1 MSALRALL
9 DRSGARVLVMGV
21 LNRTP
26 DSFSDGGAFLDD
38 EAAVRRAREMAAQ
51 GADILDVGAE
61 STRPGAPVIADEEQI
76 ARLGRI
82 LEAAAADGGIVS
94 IDTTSPRV
102 AEHALRQG
110 ASIVNCVD
118 PARAAE
124 LGALCA
130 KHGAALVLMHCR
142 GSMTAMLGFST
153 AADSSYTDVVADV
166 ARELDAA
173 AARAMGA
180 GLAREEIVLDPG
192 LGVAKNARHSL
203 TLVAHLGAIAAL
215 GFPLLVGPSRKSFLA
230 HAAAAEEREAGRA
243 GDLAPPA
250 QRLGGTLAAVLA
262 CAARGAR
269 IARVHDVAEA
279 RQALDVWSAVG
290 KLERT
295 TGANDRPAPSRGE
308 PAPPRGETVPSRRQ
322 EEEPLA

>member
-9 DRSGARVLVMGV
+9 DRSRARVLVMGV

-26 DSFSDGGAFLDD
+26 DSFSDGGSFVD
-38 EAAVRRAREMAAQ
+38 EGVAASRARAMIAE
-51 GADILDVGAE
+51 GADIVDVGAE
-61 STRPGAPVIADEEQI
+61 STRPGAQVIGDEEQI
-76 ARLGRI
+76 ARLGRTI
-82 LEAAAADGGIVS
+82 EAAAADGVIVS

-102 AEHALRQG
+102 AEHALGQG

-130 KHGAALVLMHCR
+130 KHGAALVIMHCR
-142 GSMTAMLGFST
+142 GSMTAMLGFSA
-153 AADSSYTDVVADV
+153 AADASYMDVVADV
-166 ARELDAA
+166 ARELGTAA
-173 AARAMGA
+173 ERAIGA

-192 LGVAKNARHSL
+192 FGFAKNARHSL
-203 TLVAHLGAIAAL
+203 ALVANLGVIDAL
-215 GFPLLVGPSRKSFLA
+215 GYPVLVGPSRKSFVA
-230 HAAAAEEREAGRA
+230 HAAATEEREAGRT
-243 GDLAPPA
+243 GDLAPPDR
-250 QRLGGTLAAVLA
+250 RLGGTLAAVLA

-290 KLERT
+290 KSERSA
-295 TGANDRPAPSRGE
+295 GAGGRAAQARGE
-308 PAPPRGETVPSRRQ
+308 EARH
-322 EEEPLA
+322 A

>member
-26 DSFSDGGAFLDD
+26 DSFSDGGAFVDE
-38 EAAVRRAREMAAQ
+38 EAAARRARAMTAE
-51 GADILDVGAE
+51 GADILDIGAE
-61 STRPGAPVIADEEQI
+61 STRPGAPAITDDEQI
-76 ARLGRI
+76 ARLGGTI
-82 LEAAAADGGIVS
+82 EAAAADGAIVS

-102 AEHALRQG
+102 AEHALLQG

-124 LGALCA
+124 LGGLCA

-142 GSMTAMLGFST
+142 GSMTAMLGFSA
-153 AADSSYTDVVADV
+153 AADSSYTDVVAEV
-166 ARELDAA
+166 RRELETA
-173 AARAMGA
+173 AARAIAA

-192 LGVAKNARHSL
+192 FGFAKNARHSL
-203 TLVAHLGAIAAL
+203 ALVAHLGALGAL
-215 GFPLLVGPSRKSFLA
+215 GFPLLIGPSRKSFIA

-243 GDLAPPA
+243 AELAPPA
-250 QRLGGTLAAVLA
+250 QRLGGTLAVVLA

-269 IARVHDVAEA
+269 IARVHDVAET
-279 RQALDVWSAVG
+279 RQALDLWSAVG
-290 KLERT
+290 KSERT
-295 TGANDRPAPSRGE
+295 AAPNGRTAPSRGE
-308 PAPPRGETVPSRRQ
+308 EGR
-322 EEEPLA
+322 LA